1 MSLLAGKKDAEGWET
16 VQRGRPARPRSA
28 AIVAKVSPVL
38 ANVCPRDD
46 SNIVNQPQQQQPKQ
60 QQKQALQPLCPPD
73 NDKSQL
79 LSNPQPIPEEQ
90 APLEETGD
98 LEEGHKIEVLLHD
111 DTSSSHPG
119 AVLTYQ

>member
-1 MSLLAGKKDAEGWET
+1 MSLLAGKKDEEGWET

-28 AIVAKVSPVL
+28 AVVAKVSPVL
-38 ANVCPRDD
+38 ADVCPSDD
-46 SNIVNQPQQQQPKQ
+46 GNAVNQPQQQQ
-60 QQKQALQPLCPPD
+60 ALQPLCSPD

-98 LEEGHKIEVLLHD
+98 LEKGPKIEVLLLD
-111 DTSSSHPG
+111 DTSSSHPR